1 MSSFSSELESASGQL
16 EDGPAP
22 ELLCGPA
29 DVARKQNDLDRLLE
43 ARRDLGLRLSE
54 QQEALQRVTSGPKRP
69 QRPQKALQRAP
80 RSELEESKSFLAK
93 DASAAIRAAEC
104 QAQREAQSKSFSK
117 SFLELILKEV

>member
-54 QQEALQRVTSGPKRP
+54 QQEALQRVTSGP

-117 SFLELILKEV
+117 SFLELIF